1 VNAADP
7 RLDRARAVADAVLY
21 EGYLLYPYRS
31 TAAKNQVRWQ
41 FGVLG
46 PPGAA
51 AAGAGE
57 ESDLAV
63 QCLVHGA
70 GAVGIRL
77 RFLHLQE
84 RHVERA
90 DGSGGFTPVPELTVG
105 VRTWLRW
112 DEAVERE
119 VVLAPFD
126 LAPGATHELPVEI
139 AGGEDVEMLPDAAGR
154 LVRRR
159 HPISATVEVAVRP
172 TGPAAPDG
180 GPLMRLCV
188 SVRNTTVAGTTDRDA
203 AAARSFL
210 GTHLI
215 LTAGGARFLSV
226 IDPPS
231 WARDAAGACE
241 QHRCWPVLAGE
252 DSDANGVVLASPI
265 ILYDNP
271 EVAPESAGA
280 LFDSTEI
287 DEILTLRVM
296 TLTDEE
302 KAAARAT
309 DPRAAAII
317 DRCDR
322 LTPADLQRL
331 HGILRDP
338 RAGTGAF
345 APFDDPVPTWTTPAE
360 HDTPWW
366 SPEADASVDPATDAV
381 RVDGVEVRRGSL
393 VRLRPNRRADAQ
405 DLFFAGQV
413 ARVAA
418 VLEDVDGCSHV
429 AVVLAD
435 DPGADLHEWYG
446 RYLYFA
452 PDELEPVGG
461 QSCERSES

>member
-1 VNAADP
+1 VISIDT
-7 RLDRARAVADAVLY
+7 RLDRAREVADAVLY

-31 TAAKNQVRWQ
+31 TAAKNRVRWQ

-57 ESDLAV
+57 EPDLAV

-70 GAVGIRL
+70 GTVGIRL

-90 DGSGGFTPVPELTVG
+90 DGSGGFTPVPDLTVAG
-105 VRTWLRW
+105 RTWLRF

-119 VVLAPFD
+119 VVLGPFG
-126 LAPGATHELPVEI
+126 LVAGTGHELPVEV
-139 AGGEDVEMLPDAAGR
+139 AGGEDVEALPDAAGR

-159 HPISATVEVAVRP
+159 HPISAVVEVGVRP
-172 TGPAAPDG
+172 ADVVAPDG
-180 GPLMRLCV
+180 RPPVRLCV
-188 SVRNTTVAGTTDRDA
+188 RVRNTTVAETTDREA

-215 LTAGGARFLSV
+215 LTADGASFLSA
-226 IDPPS
+226 IDPPR
-231 WARDAAGACE
+231 WAREAAEAC
-241 QHRCWPVLAGE
+241 QQRRCWPVLASGGN
-252 DSDANGVVLASPI
+252 DIVLASPI

-322 LTPADLQRL
+322 LTAAELQQL

-338 RAGTGAF
+338 RAGAGAF
-345 APFDDPVPTWTTPAE
+345 APFTDPIPTWTTPVAE
-360 HDTPWW
+360 AAPWW
-366 SPEADASVDPATDAV
+366 SPAADTSVDPASDAV
-381 RVDGVEVRRGSL
+381 LVNGVEVRRGSL
-393 VRLRPNRRADAQ
+393 VRLRPSRRADAQ

-413 ARVAA
+413 ARVTA
-418 VLEDVDGCSHV
+418 VLEDVDGGSHV

-452 PDELEPVGG
+452 PDELEPLGG